1 MIKRKKKISPFKIIL
16 TLILTISSIIIFLS
30 IPVLFNYK
38 SIESKIE
45 KEFYSQFK
53 INLEVLDK
61 VNYSL
66 LPRPHLIINKAK
78 LDLDI
83 SNDKSSIIE
92 ISDIKVFLLI
102 NNIFSKKNIRIDS
115 LEINN
120 ANINFK
126 LNDVKKFRNHL
137 FYKIN
142 RPIKIINSKFFYLD
156 KKNNVILISPI
167 YKLDYFIDKN
177 NEVKKLKIKGNI
189 FDIKF
194 SSLWKRNYNF
204 PKQTYNEIKFRKPNI
219 LIKNLF
225 SFQNDKNFSGNSI
238 INLLGEEIN
247 INYLVKEDRI
257 ILKSNNE
264 QKNHKFKINSII
276 ELNPFYFDSQI
287 TLINTKF
294 EFFTDYLLNYLS
306 NYSKNLL
313 GNLTGELSLNLK
325 DIENEIIDSGK
336 ITLSINEKSLDISEA
351 SFEIKSVGTIK
362 SNFKYYD
369 DKGDLILSSNNV
381 FELKNKKE
389 FSKMFYLSKNNIKNI
404 NKIYFDLEKNID
416 TGEFLISNI
425 QLNKLSS
432 DNNLDKSYIIKNLK
446 DFKKIL
452 KKILS

>member
-167 YKLDYFIDKN
+167 YKLDYFIDNN